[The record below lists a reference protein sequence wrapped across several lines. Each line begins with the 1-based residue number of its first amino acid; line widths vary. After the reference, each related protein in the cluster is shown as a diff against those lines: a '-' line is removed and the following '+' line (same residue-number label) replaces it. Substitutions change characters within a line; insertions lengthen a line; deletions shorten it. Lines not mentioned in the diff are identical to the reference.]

1 MTAIL
6 QVFGTF
12 LLWLYKICGSYAL
25 ALIVF
30 TLLTKLILFPL
41 SYKGKKGMMQM
52 NTLQNEMARLQKQ
65 YGNNKAKYNEEV
77 QKLYQ
82 REGVNPMSGCLWSFL
97 PLPILMALY
106 YVIRRPML
114 YMMCLTQDQVTAA
127 IDAVN
132 QLGTYT
138 LSGNTAYQEMQ
149 VSGLMHGHPDVLAA
163 VQNAVG
169 SAADKLEI
177 INFNCLGLDL
187 SQVPKL
193 KFWEGGLTWSS
204 IGLFLIPIIVT
215 LLNLGYSK
223 LSQRTN
229 NFNKNQK
236 GAGNPTADQT
246 NKIMTF
252 VMPLMYLWFGFIM
265 PAGMCV
271 YMAFNAIFMALQEMI
286 CAKMLRGKYAEMEA
300 ARQKRMEEEKAK
312 EKQRKAEIAA
322 RRAAEAEER
331 KKNAGKQKSN
341 QKQKQK
347 KAPAPKESRVG
358 MRTYARGRA
367 YDPNRYPVTPYR
379 DPNGTVDESAI
390 EEALRQKEAVS
401 TEAEPSVEATEELPT
416 VVEETAAP
424 ETEAVPES
432 ESAAETVET
441 VDSAEAVSEEASAP
455 EEVKTADELFAE
467 IQAET
472 ETKEDE

>member
-12 LLWLYKICGSYAL
+12 LLWLYQFCHSYAL

-52 NTLQNEMARLQKQ
+52 NTMQGEMARLQKQ
-65 YGNNKAKYNEEV
+65 YGNNKTKYNEEV

-114 YMMCLTQDQVTAA
+114 YMMCLTQSQITAA
-127 IDAVN
+127 IKAVKA
-132 QLGTYT
+132 LGTYT
-138 LSGNTAYQEMQ
+138 LSGNSAYQEMQ
-149 VSGLMHGHPDVLAA
+149 ISGLMHGHPDVLSA

-169 SAADKLEI
+169 TGASKLVI
-177 INFNCLGLDL
+177 INFNSWGLDL
-187 SQVPKL
+187 SQIPKL
-193 KFWEGGLTWSS
+193 KFWENGITWSS
-204 IGLFLIPIIVT
+204 IGLFLIPVFVT
-215 LLNLGYSK
+215 VLNLAYTK

-229 NFNKNQK
+229 NFNKGQK
-236 GAGNPTADQT
+236 SSGNAAMDQT
-246 NKIMTF
+246 TKVMMF

-271 YMAFNAIFMALQEMI
+271 YMAFNAIFMGIQEMI
-286 CAKMLRGKYAEMEA
+286 CAKLLRGKYAEMEE
-300 ARQKRMEEEKAK
+300 ARQKRLEEEKEQ

-322 RRAAEAEER
+322 RRAAEEEER
-331 KKNAGKQKSN
+331 KKNIGKRKP
-341 QKQKQK
+341 KPKPK
-347 KAPAPKESRVG
+347 KEPAPKESRVG

-367 YDPNRYPVTPYR
+367 YDPNRYEVMDYR
-379 DPNGTVDESAI
+379 DPNAPVDESPREDALAQEL
-390 EEALRQKEAVS
+390 EEHVKDA
-401 TEAEPSVEATEELPT
+401 PMVETEET
-416 VVEETAAP
+416 V
-424 ETEAVPES
+424 AVPE
-432 ESAAETVET
+432 EAVAEEAEAPAEPIQADVPAEAEAPKAAEP
-441 VDSAEAVSEEASAP
+441 A
-455 EEVKTADELFAE
+455 KTADELFAE

-472 ETKEDE
+472 AEKPESEE

>member
-12 LLWLYKICGSYAL
+12 LLWLYKVCGSYAL

-30 TLLTKLILFPL
+30 TLLTKLVLFPL

-65 YGNNKAKYNEEV
+65 YGNNKTKYNEEV

-106 YVIRRPML
+106 YIIRRPML
-114 YMMCLTQDQVTAA
+114 YMMCLTEDQISAA
-127 IDAVN
+127 IEAVKN
-132 QLGTYT
+132 LGTYT
-138 LSGNTAYQEMQ
+138 LSGNAAYQEMQ
-149 VSGLMHGHPDVLAA
+149 VSGLMYGHPDVLTA

-193 KFWEGGLTWSS
+193 KFWEGGITWASV
-204 IGLFLIPIIVT
+204 GLFLIPIVVT

-229 NFNKNQK
+229 NFNKGEK
-236 GAGNPTADQT
+236 SSNPTADQT

-252 VMPLMYLWFGFIM
+252 VMPIMYLWFGFIM

-286 CAKMLRGKYAEMEA
+286 CARMLRGKYAEMEA
-300 ARQKRMEEEKAK
+300 ARQKRIEEEKAK

-331 KKNAGKQKSN
+331 KKNAGKRKSGHKQQKT
-341 QKQKQK
+341 
-347 KAPAPKESRVG
+347 PAPKESRVG

-379 DPNGTVDESAI
+379 DPNGKSEQAVAEEVPAAEETVEI
-390 EEALRQKEAVS
+390 PAV
-401 TEAEPSVEATEELPT
+401 TEE
-416 VVEETAAP
+416 VAAP
-424 ETEAVPES
+424 ETAPVTETAETPEAV
-432 ESAAETVET
+432 ESAAEAPSEFQE
-441 VDSAEAVSEEASAP
+441 AEAQEP
-455 EEVKTADELFAE
+455 EKTADELFAE
-467 IQAET
+467 IQAEA
-472 ETKEDE
+472 EGAEVQEDAQDKEEQ

>member
-12 LLWLYKICGSYAL
+12 LLWLYKFCGSYAL

-30 TLLTKLILFPL
+30 TLLTKVVLFPL

-52 NTLQNEMARLQKQ
+52 NTMQGEMARLQKQ

-97 PLPILMALY
+97 PLPILMGLY
-106 YVIRRPML
+106 YIIRRPML
-114 YMMCLTQDQVTAA
+114 YMMCLTEKQITAA
-127 IDAVN
+127 IDAVKA
-132 QLGTYT
+132 LGTYT
-138 LSGNTAYQEMQ
+138 LSGNAAYQEMQ
-149 VSGLMHGHPDVLAA
+149 ISGLMYGHSDVLAA

-177 INFNCLGLDL
+177 INFNWLGLDL
-187 SQVPKL
+187 SQIPKL
-193 KFWEGGLTWSS
+193 KFWENGISWASV
-204 IGLFLIPIIVT
+204 GLFLIPIVVT
-215 LLNLGYSK
+215 VLNVGYSK

-236 GAGNPTADQT
+236 NSNPTADQT
-246 NKIMTF
+246 NKIMMF
-252 VMPLMYLWFGFIM
+252 VMPIMYLWFGYIM

-271 YMAFNAIFMALQEMI
+271 YMAFNAIFMAIQELI
-286 CAKMLRGKYAEMEA
+286 CARMLRGKYAEMEA
-300 ARQKRMEEEKAK
+300 ARQKRIEEEK
-312 EKQRKAEIAA
+312 ERERQHKAEIAA

-331 KKNAGKQKSN
+331 KKNAGKHKSG
-341 QKQKQK
+341 QKQK

-367 YDPNRYPVTPYR
+367 YDPDRYTVTPYR
-379 DPNGTVDESAI
+379 DPNGGA
-390 EEALRQKEAVS
+390 EEALPEE
-401 TEAEPSVEATEELPT
+401 TLPEAETP
-416 VVEETAAP
+416 
-424 ETEAVPES
+424 
-432 ESAAETVET
+432 VET
-441 VDSAEAVSEEASAP
+441 VPAVEAPAAPEAVSEPAAVEEPAAVP
-455 EEVKTADELFAE
+455 EDQSESEKTADQLFAE
-467 IQAET
+467 INAEAASQ
-472 ETKEDE
+472 EDDKDE